1 MARLKQEGP
10 FMMSRTYK
18 WWLVCFDDE
27 KVKFTK
33 KSLAL
38 LGARVARSAQKEV
51 KLIEVTKYVQYLD
64 QINAKNCKINFWE
77 NDISKQID
85 EK

>member
-1 MARLKQEGP
+1 
-10 FMMSRTYK
+10 MMSRTYK
-18 WWLVCFDDE
+18 WWLVYFDDE
-27 KVKFTK
+27 KVKFTR

-38 LGARVARSAQKEV
+38 LGARAARSAQKEV

-64 QINAKNCKINFWE
+64 QINAKNCIINFWE

>member
-1 MARLKQEGP
+1 
-10 FMMSRTYK
+10 MMSRTYK
-18 WWLVCFDDE
+18 WWLVYVDDE

-38 LGARVARSAQKEV
+38 LGARAARNAQKEV
-51 KLIEVTKYVQYLD
+51 RLIEVTKYVQYLD
-64 QINAKNCKINFWE
+64 QINPENCKINFWE

>member
-1 MARLKQEGP
+1 
-10 FMMSRTYK
+10 MMSRTYK

-38 LGARVARSAQKEV
+38 LGARAARSAQKEV
-51 KLIEVTKYVQYLD
+51 KLIEVTKYVLYLD
-64 QINAKNCKINFWE
+64 QINPENCKINFWE

-85 EK
+85 ETS

>member
-1 MARLKQEGP
+1 
-10 FMMSRTYK
+10 MMSRTYK

-38 LGARVARSAQKEV
+38 LSARAVRSAQKEV

-64 QINAKNCKINFWE
+64 QINAKNCIINFWE

-85 EK
+85 ENI

>member
-1 MARLKQEGP
+1 
-10 FMMSRTYK
+10 MMSRTYK

-38 LGARVARSAQKEV
+38 LGARAARSAHKEV

-64 QINAKNCKINFWE
+64 QINAENCKINFWE
-77 NDISKQID
+77 NDISKQIN

>member
-1 MARLKQEGP
+1 
-10 FMMSRTYK
+10 MMSRTYK

-33 KSLAL
+33 KSLEL
-38 LGARVARSAQKEV
+38 LSARAVSSAQKEV

-64 QINAKNCKINFWE
+64 QINAKNCIINFWE

-85 EK
+85 ENI